1 MANSLGANSPC
12 DCSPCANSPC
22 DCSDDALG
30 LAKTVRAQ
38 HLPSTMVMLDTVFP
52 RGVMLID

>member
-1 MANSLGANSPC
+1 MANTLGAN
-12 DCSPCANSPC
+12 SPCANSPC